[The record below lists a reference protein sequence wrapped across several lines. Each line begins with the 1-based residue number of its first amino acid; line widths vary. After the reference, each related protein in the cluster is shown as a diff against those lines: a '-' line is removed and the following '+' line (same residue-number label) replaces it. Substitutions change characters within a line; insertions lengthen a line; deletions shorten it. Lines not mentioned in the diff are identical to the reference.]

1 MKAPAS
7 KLELTFT
14 GKNGYS
20 FQVPTRSSA
29 TWYDEELSMEFRTS
43 RATGVLAHAGDPQ
56 EFFVLGLDNGDLLF
70 KLDVKGQLHDRLLTI
85 AGILF
90 HNNQWHSVVL
100 QRRAKQ
106 VTKKKKR
113 YVNTRRNELF
123 AHLNYLLLVF
133 PRRSKYSWTT
143 CVAR

>member
-106 VTKKKKR
+106 VTKRAFEKKER
-113 YVNTRRNELF
+113 VLIYTF
-123 AHLNYLLLVF
+123 IYLLLVF